1 MTWKNREKTT
11 HLLYFFKAIKRE
23 KERCV
28 KCFLYDKERIK
39 FQDFQ
44 QSTL

>member
-11 HLLYFFKAIKRE
+11 HLLYFFKAIKKE
-23 KERCV
+23 KERGV